1 MGPNPTFRS
10 MTAPFERRVPAYD
23 PFGEPMDCAR
33 ASAGAKAFGETGGY
47 RETRSAALVF
57 WALALLFL
65 GGRIYLSDQ
74 PAPHGAVAKAG
85 QATVLR

>member
-1 MGPNPTFRS
+1 MGRNPTFRV
-10 MTAPFERRVPAYD
+10 MTIPLERRVPAYD

-33 ASAGAKAFGETGGY
+33 AATGAKGVGESGGY
-47 RETRSAALVF
+47 RETRRAALVF
-57 WALALLFL
+57 WVLALLFL

-74 PAPHGAVAKAG
+74 PAAHGPVAEAG